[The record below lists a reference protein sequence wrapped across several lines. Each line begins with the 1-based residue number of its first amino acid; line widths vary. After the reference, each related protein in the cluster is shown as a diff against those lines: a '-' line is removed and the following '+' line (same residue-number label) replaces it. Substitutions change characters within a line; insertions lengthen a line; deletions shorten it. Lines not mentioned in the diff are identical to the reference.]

1 MSDPTEKPSDPAEGS
16 ITWFFG
22 QLRHGDDLALVELWQ
37 RFFPRLMGLAAR
49 VLADRPQ
56 RAASAEDA
64 VQEAL
69 VSFWRRARAGEFESV
84 ADRDHLWQLLA
95 QITVFKARRQVRS
108 EAAEKRGGGR
118 ILGEGDLADRS
129 PPQALDALAWHQ
141 PTAEVDVRAE
151 ELLDQLPP
159 ELREFAV
166 LHLLGHTSAE
176 VADLMGCTQRKVQRK
191 LELVRL
197 RWERL
202 IAAE

>member
-1 MSDPTEKPSDPAEGS
+1 MSEFVGNHDHSAEGS

-22 QLRHGDDLALVELWQ
+22 QLRHGDDLALAELWQ

-49 VLADRPQ
+49 VLANRAQ
-56 RAASAEDA
+56 RVAGAEDA

-69 VSFWRRARAGEFESV
+69 VSFWRRARAGEFEAV

-95 QITVFKARRQVRS
+95 QITVFKARRQARS

-129 PPQALDALAWHQ
+129 PPQGLDVLAWQQ
-141 PTAEVDVRAE
+141 PTADVDVRAA
-151 ELLDQLPP
+151 ELLDLLPE

-166 LHLLGHTSAE
+166 LRLVGHSTSDMAE
-176 VADLMGCTQRKVQRK
+176 LMHCSQRKVQRK
-191 LELVRL
+191 LDLVRL
-197 RWERL
+197 HWERQ
-202 IAAE
+202 IPAG